1 MPSHGGNLP
10 RLVPAANGGPFLPGL
25 HGRTPLFS
33 IPRLTR
39 RWHLSLGVGQ
49 SEDIAMTHKSAAF
62 KFVIWTTIAVAL
74 GILSWS
80 GTAKRSP
87 SIDQVR
93 TKQAVATS
101 PEIAELPNPQLSRV
115 RLLVSNLN

>member
-1 MPSHGGNLP
+1 
-10 RLVPAANGGPFLPGL
+10 
-25 HGRTPLFS
+25 
-33 IPRLTR
+33 
-39 RWHLSLGVGQ
+39 
-49 SEDIAMTHKSAAF
+49 MTHKTAAF

-87 SIDQVR
+87 SIDQAR

-101 PEIAELPNPQLSRV
+101 PENAELPNPQLSRV

>member
-1 MPSHGGNLP
+1 
-10 RLVPAANGGPFLPGL
+10 
-25 HGRTPLFS
+25 
-33 IPRLTR
+33 
-39 RWHLSLGVGQ
+39 
-49 SEDIAMTHKSAAF
+49 MTHKTAAF

-87 SIDQVR
+87 SIDQAR